1 MRLILSAAV
10 LLGLTA
16 CEPSAPAYIAACQ
29 QTVRDYAV
37 LRDEGPADQYA
48 DLFTEDGTFD
58 IEVLPA
64 FELDK
69 GEEQDARTCNQAI
82 EYANS
87 GKTTCIISNGDA
99 NVFGMATLIVELIDE
114 KNLWDEIE
122 LISLPGVTSF
132 LAAASKVGAPVS
144 GDFAIISLSDRLT
157 DINLIDKRV
166 KSALECDFVIGV
178 YNPKSK
184 KRIKPYQNFL
194 ARLSEV
200 GERIAIIAQNV
211 GRDDKEDI
219 TITTTTELIVQD
231 IQHEK
236 VGMNTIIIICNS
248 NSKLTSNGLVL
259 TPRGYLNKYD
269 TTGELK

>member
-1 MRLILSAAV
+1 MNKLYIVSSGAGGIHYITPDAKKALDECEVVVSYTKYAKELKE
-10 LLGLTA
+10 LL
-16 CEPSAPAYIAACQ
+16 
-29 QTVRDYAV
+29 
-37 LRDEGPADQYA
+37 EGKEIY
-48 DLFTEDGTFD
+48 TSGMTHE
-58 IEVLPA
+58 IE
-64 FELDK
+64 
-69 GEEQDARTCNQAI
+69 RCNQAI
-82 EYANS
+82 ESAKS

-122 LISLPGVTSF
+122 LISIPGVTSF

-166 KSALECDFVIGV
+166 KYALECDFVIGI

-184 KRIKPYQNFL
+184 KRIQPYQNFL

-200 GERIAIIAQNV
+200 DERIAIIAQNV
-211 GRDDKEDI
+211 GRDEKEDI
-219 TITTTTELIVQD
+219 TITTTTELIAQD
-231 IQHEK
+231 IAHEK
-236 VGMNTIIIICNS
+236 VGMNTMIIICNS
-248 NSKLTSNGLVL
+248 NTRLTKNGLVL

-269 TTGELK
+269 TQGELI